1 MSARGVKERLETEN
15 KAQKEEL
22 TRLRITQEELD
33 KKVRELQVEETERL
47 RSNGKMQSEL
57 EEKKKCLREM
67 EQMLNTERTRSLVE
81 VSQLRELLM
90 KQKKNS
96 RMMEATDAKQEAN
109 PLETPQSNHR
119 RDGSFPSI
127 DATPIKV
134 VPSPFSDMRTTTP
147 KSDPVSATPKSDA
160 VSTTPKSDPV
170 SAEKPNATVDT
181 SSTSLSNII
190 TNLSNVMSELEQ
202 QLGTKGK

>member
-1 MSARGVKERLETEN
+1 MTDRGVKERLETEN
-15 KAQKEEL
+15 KSQKEEL

-33 KKVRELQVEETERL
+33 KKVREMQVEGTERL

-57 EEKKKCLREM
+57 EEKKKCLQEM

-81 VSQLRELLM
+81 VSQLKELLR
-90 KQKKNS
+90 KQKKSS
-96 RMMEATDAKQEAN
+96 RMMEATGEKQEGG
-109 PLETPQSNHR
+109 PLETPQANHR

-134 VPSPFSDMRTTTP
+134 VPSPFSDMH
-147 KSDPVSATPKSDA
+147 SA
-160 VSTTPKSDPV
+160 TPKSDPV
-170 SAEKPNATVDT
+170 SAEKPNTTVDT

-190 TNLSNVMSELEQ
+190 TGISNVMSELEQ
-202 QLGTKGK
+202 QLGMKGT

>member
-15 KAQKEEL
+15 KSQKEEL

-33 KKVRELQVEETERL
+33 KKVREMQVEETERL

-109 PLETPQSNHR
+109 PLETPQSNR

-147 KSDPVSATPKSDA
+147 KSDPVSA
-160 VSTTPKSDPV
+160 TPKSDPV